1 MHCFE
6 KVASQGLNCSYPI
19 PPSSSGPNMPS
30 PLQPMSS
37 TLAKLRPLRL
47 HEAMVAAEGC
57 LLWLCKPSKP
67 AEDTSFLV
75 RETALKTTS
84 LPSKLSRRLVTHTS
98 TSQTPT
104 PLIALIIMLV
114 PWRNSSLEFILV
126 SGSRWE
132 ILTPSLAFLLCG
144 LKKTPVWIISKCS
157 NKSISILPSCFSMI
171 YNWYIY
177 IYIFCVCQWWYIWF

>member
-67 AEDTSFLV
+67 VEDTSFQV
-75 RETALKTTS
+75 IKTALKTTS

-104 PLIALIIMLV
+104 PLIALIIMLA
-114 PWRNSSLEFILV
+114 PWETHLLSSFLSLGLDEIFFPPLWFEKSKRDMGNPALLV
-126 SGSRWE
+126 RKAN
-132 ILTPSLAFLLCG
+132 LV
-144 LKKTPVWIISKCS
+144 KMRISD
-157 NKSISILPSCFSMI
+157 IEERIHQF
-171 YNWYIY
+171 
-177 IYIFCVCQWWYIWF
+177 